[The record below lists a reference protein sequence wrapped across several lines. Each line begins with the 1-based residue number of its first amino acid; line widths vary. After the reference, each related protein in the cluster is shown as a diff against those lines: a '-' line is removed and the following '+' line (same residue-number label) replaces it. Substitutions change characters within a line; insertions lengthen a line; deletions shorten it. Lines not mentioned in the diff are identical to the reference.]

1 MFGGVAIHLQEKLGR
16 YRDDIKLYFDGSVG
30 AWLNLMATNSTW
42 LVFMHHAVARVKLD
56 LQRASLKGNRE
67 TVV

>member
-1 MFGGVAIHLQEKLGR
+1 VFKL
-16 YRDDIKLYFDGSVG
+16 
-30 AWLNLMATNSTW
+30 
-42 LVFMHHAVARVKLD
+42 FMHHAVARVKLD